1 MRGGYKSGLSFHIES
16 VFWGRHVASAPNW
29 GADIDEGPGNSEILS
44 AGAGR
49 AAALTIS

>member
-44 AGAGR
+44 AGLVER
-49 AAALTIS
+49 PPLTIS